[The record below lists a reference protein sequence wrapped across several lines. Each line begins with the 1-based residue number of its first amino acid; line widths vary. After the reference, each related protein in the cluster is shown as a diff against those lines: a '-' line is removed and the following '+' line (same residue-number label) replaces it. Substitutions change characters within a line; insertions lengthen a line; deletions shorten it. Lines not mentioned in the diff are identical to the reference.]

1 MVSILQRGIPLI
13 NIHFRP
19 HRSSSSCHQPDAVL
33 THQSNFHETLLSF
46 LLTFNICLNVC
57 KMSLHLNFSLF
68 CFCNSQNGSTVGFSP
83 SVDHTR
89 LFNLEGMEV
98 KNSWNLS
105 SANSLL
111 RRAHLVDV
119 ECFLSTWLHIKYVY
133 TAKNAC
139 MLIQQRIFQGFS
151 HSVLIL
157 TWTTASLT
165 FCSREWF
172 RIMYQPM
179 FKIFVCNKDT
189 FNLCPHL
196 VISSAPKTVVR
207 NVQTKETTEKT
218 I

>member
-1 MVSILQRGIPLI
+1 MQNVIAS
-13 NIHFRP
+13 
-19 HRSSSSCHQPDAVL
+19 
-33 THQSNFHETLLSF
+33 ELLFF
-46 LLTFNICLNVC
+46 LLLQFPKWI
-57 KMSLHLNFSLF
+57 
-68 CFCNSQNGSTVGFSP
+68 NSRFFPKCRSHS
-83 SVDHTR
+83 S
-89 LFNLEGMEV
+89 LFNLEGMKL

-111 RRAHLVDV
+111 RRVHLVGV
-119 ECFLSTWLHIKYVY
+119 EYFLSTWLHIKYVY

-139 MLIQQRIFQGFS
+139 MLIEQRIFQRFT

-157 TWTTASLT
+157 TWTMASLT
-165 FCSREWF
+165 FSSCEWF

-189 FNLCPHL
+189 CSLYPHL

-207 NVQTKETTEKT
+207 NVQAKETTEKT